1 MSSRS
6 HLPLLSGRTPASLD
20 PLREPVTGVQ
30 RWVGIAVVLLLGSV
44 GGAAL
49 IGLYA
54 GMVGTVAARAA
65 ERGDPLLPAYL
76 LAGLPFALLLCGLA
90 TVMAWRAR
98 RLRRDLS
105 AMTQVLQAW
114 GEGRLDARLPPA
126 LSAPAAPLAAA
137 LHRVGLLAAT
147 SQAMLRDRDEQ
158 LRVGREVG
166 ALCYWESDA
175 SGRYTRI
182 ELPLRDRRA
191 ELGRLIGRCPWD
203 DDTGLLDGEWD
214 AHRELRQRRLPFAV
228 RVRRRGFD
236 GEDFYVLES
245 GLPRIAD
252 DGTLLGYAGT
262 MRELTDAIR
271 EGEHQRL
278 IETALTDCDQP
289 TLLVAT
295 RDGVPGWQVL
305 WFNTAAATLLDRPAG
320 DLTGEPMGGTAGNWF
335 ADDAPAPAIG
345 EALREGRSLREPA
358 TVVTRYGERR
368 PVLLRLDTVTAPAG
382 REHTAHR
389 GRARAVLSLDARGP
403 QLARLRGS
411 VGESQRLR
419 DEADA
424 RSLELEV
431 TARELESFSYTVSH
445 DLRAPLRVVEGFARI
460 VQEDYGHLLD
470 RMGGEHLNRILSAAH
485 RMNGMID
492 ALMALAQLSAR
503 PVVPQEVDLSRLAA
517 TVIDELQATDPQ
529 RRVDV
534 DIQPGLKVRGDAALL
549 RIVLQNLLGN
559 AWKYSGKNAEARIT
573 LSAEHVDG
581 RTVHCVRDNGVGF
594 DMRFADRL
602 FTVFQRL
609 HSASDFP
616 GTGVGL
622 ATVQRVIRRHGG
634 RVWAE
639 SAPGAGARFYF
650 TVWEPGSR

>member
-6 HLPLLSGRTPASLD
+6 HPRLLSRSPSSLD

-30 RWVGIAVVLLLGSV
+30 RWVGIVVVLLLGSV

-54 GMVGTVAARAA
+54 GMVNTVAARAI

-90 TVMAWRAR
+90 AAMAWRAR
-98 RLRRDLS
+98 RLRHDLS
-105 AMTQVLQAW
+105 AMSRVLEAW
-114 GEGRLDARLPPA
+114 GDGRLEARMPA
-126 LSAPAAPLAAA
+126 ATSAPAAPLAAA
-137 LHRVGLLAAT
+137 LHRVGTLAT
-147 SQAMLRDRDEQ
+147 TTQAMLRDRDEQ
-158 LRVGREVG
+158 LRVSRELG

-175 SGRYTRI
+175 GGRYTRI
-182 ELPLRDRRA
+182 EMPLRDRRA
-191 ELGRLIGRCPWD
+191 ELGRLPGRFPWD
-203 DDTGLLDGEWD
+203 DDAGLLDGDWD

-228 RVRRRGFD
+228 RVRRRGFNGD
-236 GEDFYVLES
+236 DFFMLES

-252 DGTLLGYAGT
+252 DGMLLGYVGT
-262 MRELTDAIR
+262 MRELTDEVLEAER
-271 EGEHQRL
+271 QRL
-278 IETALTDCDQP
+278 VEDALASSEQP
-289 TLLVAT
+289 TLLVTAC
-295 RDGVPGWQVL
+295 DDAPGWRVL
-305 WFNTAAATLLDRPAG
+305 WSNAAAAALLERPAG
-320 DLTGEPMGGTAGNWF
+320 ELTDAAPAGWF
-335 ADDAPAPAIG
+335 ADDVSEPSIG
-345 EALREGRSLREPA
+345 AALREGRSLHEPA
-358 TVVTRYGERR
+358 TLVTRYGQRR
-368 PVLLRLDTVTAPAG
+368 PVLLRLDAEPGPVNRADA
-382 REHTAHR
+382 AHR
-389 GRARAVLSLDARGP
+389 SRARAVLSLDAREP
-403 QLARLRGS
+403 ELARLRGS
-411 VGESQRLR
+411 VGESEKLR
-419 DEADA
+419 EEADA

-431 TARELESFSYTVSH
+431 TAKELESFSYTVSH

-470 RMGGEHLNRILSAAH
+470 RMGSEHLNRILSASH

-503 PVVPQEVDLSRLAA
+503 PVVPQEVDLSQLAEA
-517 TVIDELQATDPQ
+517 VIDELRAADQQ
-529 RRVDV
+529 RQVDV
-534 DIQPGLKVRGDAALL
+534 DIQPGLRVRGDAALL

-559 AWKYSGKNAEARIT
+559 AWKYSAKTPDARIA
-573 LSAEHVDG
+573 LSAERIDG
-581 RTVHCVRDNGVGF
+581 RMVHCVRDNGVGF

-650 TVWEPGSR
+650 TVWEPGAR

>member
-6 HLPLLSGRTPASLD
+6 HPPLLSGRSPSPLD

-30 RWVGIAVVLLLGSV
+30 RWVGIAVVLMLGSV
-44 GGAAL
+44 GGAVL
-49 IGLYA
+49 LGLYA
-54 GMVGTVAARAA
+54 GMVNTVAARAT

-90 TVMAWRAR
+90 AVMAWRAR

-105 AMTQVLQAW
+105 AMSRVLEAW
-114 GEGRLDARLPPA
+114 GDGRLDARMPPA
-126 LSAPAAPLAAA
+126 LTAPAAPLAAA
-137 LHRVGLLAAT
+137 LHRVGMLAAT
-147 SQAMLRDRDEQ
+147 TQAMLRDRDEQ
-158 LRVGREVG
+158 LRVSREID

-175 SGRYTRI
+175 GGRYTRI
-182 ELPLRDRRA
+182 EMPLRDRRT
-191 ELGRLIGRCPWD
+191 ELGRLPGRFPWD
-203 DDTGLLDGEWD
+203 DDAGLLDGDWD

-228 RVRRRGFD
+228 RVRRRAFNGD
-236 GEDFYVLES
+236 DFFMLES

-252 DGTLLGYAGT
+252 DGTLLGYVGT
-262 MRELTDAIR
+262 MRELTDEIH
-271 EGEHQRL
+271 EGERQRL
-278 IETALTDCDQP
+278 IEDALAGSDQP
-289 TLLVAT
+289 TLLVTAC
-295 RDGVPGWQVL
+295 DDAPGWRVQ
-305 WFNTAAATLLDRPAG
+305 WANAAAAALLDRPANE
-320 DLTGEPMGGTAGNWF
+320 LTEFAPAGWF
-335 ADDAPAPAIG
+335 AGDAPEPAIG
-345 EALREGRSLREPA
+345 EALRDGRSLREPA
-358 TVVTRYGERR
+358 TLMTRYGERR
-368 PVLLRLDTVTAPAG
+368 PVLLRLDAEPGAAG
-382 REHTAHR
+382 DHAARR

-403 QLARLRGS
+403 ELARLRGS
-411 VGESQRLR
+411 VGESQKLR

-431 TARELESFSYTVSH
+431 TAKELESFSYTVSH

-470 RMGGEHLNRILSAAH
+470 RMANDHLNRILSASH

-492 ALMALAQLSAR
+492 ALMALAELSAR
-503 PVVPQEVDLSRLAA
+503 PVVPQDVDLSRLAA
-517 TVIDELQATDPQ
+517 DVIDDLRAAEPQ
-529 RRVDV
+529 RRIDV
-534 DIQPGLKVRGDAALL
+534 DLQPGLRVRGDGALL

-559 AWKYSGKNAEARIT
+559 AWKYSAKTPDARIE
-573 LSAEHVDG
+573 LSAERIDG

-639 SAPGAGARFYF
+639 SAPGTGARFYF
-650 TVWEPGSR
+650 TVWEPGASDSRH